1 MTKSIWA
8 PQAAWVYEKEGK
20 WGNPLLPVDSL
31 YHKVGGLDVH
41 HVQKPPHT
49 KINVQTTRR
58 SWKGELVQKL
68 LGLAKSTWSPET
80 SRCQAALPNPK
91 LVGPSWLM
99 IKRSMVTTNLSWVSN
114 LKVGG
119 PLLVFFFSMCFHKS
133 QVYDT
138 QPAGRYLGLFYQP
151 GPRTPDIP
159 YYSSWDDTS
168 IEVTITTHPCNL
180 GMCAWILMQCNAMSW
195 NVYSLYIYII
205 NAYTYCTYL
214 HMLTHTCTYAYV

>member
-20 WGNPLLPVDSL
+20 RGNPLLPVDSL
-31 YHKVGGLDVH
+31 YQKVGGLHVH

-49 KINVQTTRR
+49 KLNVQTSRR

-114 LKVGG
+114 LKVWG
-119 PLLVFFFSMCFHKS
+119 PLLVFFFSMRFHKS
-133 QVYDT
+133 QVYDIMIPNQLADT
-138 QPAGRYLGLFYQP
+138 WGCSTNQAKNPRHTILLKLGWYKYRSNHNHLQY
-151 GPRTPDIP
+151 
-159 YYSSWDDTS
+159 
-168 IEVTITTHPCNL
+168 THVIWV
-180 GMCAWILMQCNAMSW
+180 CA
-195 NVYSLYIYII
+195 
-205 NAYTYCTYL
+205 
-214 HMLTHTCTYAYV
+214 HEF